1 MRLRGTA
8 AESVVF
14 HFKNYMSGE
23 EHGDGTSLRYTSLDP
38 AFRDAVIT
46 MEGFSNRA
54 LGYIRKALH
63 IATATPIMMKMKLGE
78 QGFELSVADRES
90 FEAFM
95 QQLKQV
101 AVRDFEAAHYMVHV
115 RVVKPSSRPP
125 PEKARVRPHEA
136 AFKKLTEMCY
146 GSAHGGAMGTW
157 TRECDVLMAERDFL
171 KTFHQQRQLVQ
182 RAMGDGRYLLNPTTA
197 LCPFD
202 GCHHARHRLNA
213 MSYYQFLFSTVNG
226 RRCHWRPAAPSL
238 LSPRPKPHE
247 SNPAIP
253 IVIKRFEVLAKQPNI
268 SNEDLDAQAGTV
280 QLTKEWM
287 EAQPHTSGAGEIEA
301 IREFDEEGRA
311 FSEMTDLF
319 DPGDISTNLLRA
331 QWVAR
336 VKATH
341 PTPEADPEA

>member
-1 MRLRGTA
+1 
-8 AESVVF
+8 
-14 HFKNYMSGE
+14 MSGA
-23 EHGDGTSLRYTSLDP
+23 EHGDGTSLRYTTIDP
-38 AFRDAVIT
+38 AFRDAAVT
-46 MEGFSNRA
+46 MKDFNNRA
-54 LGYIRKALH
+54 VGYIKKALQ
-63 IATATPIMMKMKLGE
+63 IGMSTPIMMKMKLGE
-78 QGFELSVADRES
+78 QGFELSVADRDS

-95 QQLKQV
+95 QQLRQV
-101 AVRDFEAAHYMVHV
+101 SLRDFEAAHYMIHV

-125 PEKARVRPHEA
+125 LEKPRARPHEA
-136 AFKKLTEMCY
+136 AFKKLTETCY
-146 GSAHGGAMGTW
+146 GDKHGGAMGSW
-157 TRECDVLMAERDFL
+157 TPECDVLMADRDYL

-213 MSYYQFLFSTVNG
+213 MSYYQFLFSSAKG
-226 RRCHWRPAAPSL
+226 KGCHWRPRAPSL

-253 IVIKRFEVLAKQPNI
+253 ILVKRFEVLAKQPHI
-268 SNEDLDAQAGTV
+268 SDEDLDAQAGTV

-287 EAQPHTSGAGEIEA
+287 EAQPRTSDAGETEG